1 MKRIIYPL
9 LLSAFSSFSALAQE
23 PTMFVRYI
31 KVLDGFTQEALTEA
45 RVSIMEKDSVTLV
58 GDSLEAWFINN
69 KYIGHQGTVPRRN
82 HVVIRVECK
91 GYPTEFRE
99 WKIPERYAKNPDEQ
113 VRYAGK
119 DIDLW
124 PELDQ
129 NLGEA
134 QVNASRILMVMK
146 GDTIEYNAAA
156 FRMHEG
162 SMLDNL
168 VRALPGV
175 NLDDNGRITVN
186 GEFVK
191 SLLVNGRD
199 FFDGDPKIA
208 LRNLPAYTVNKVKV
222 YRKSDKRKYRGDDAP
237 LSEEEKRQDP
247 LVMDV
252 MLKREYEQGWISNYE
267 VGGGTTLKAPV
278 DERWMARLFALRYTN
293 HSSIGIYAAA
303 NNTNDG
309 ATPGDKGEWT
319 RKDATSGEKKSY
331 LAGVT
336 FSLQPKNKKL
346 QFNTS
351 LKAQREEELFESS
364 TIGETFYNDLL
375 THYTSQSANKRT
387 STDLNWNAHIY
398 NPDSRGFSSANAT
411 AYYRHNK
418 RKGNSEYVSEQA
430 QGGSALD
437 TLYQRTM
444 WSNERE
450 TAWGTSVSLF
460 RSNYLRKRQTLDFYL
475 KFSYNKH
482 DADRNLFDRLAYKME
497 PHRNLTEQRRYVLPS
512 FDYNYG
518 GSVTFDAGTKYFG
531 DFSIR
536 SASIV
541 NYEQTFKSGHQD
553 LSRSN
558 DDGLAP
564 SAAALTW
571 VIDELNSYHTTRM
584 ERNATV
590 EQKFNLRF
598 KDFGLNAAAEL
609 PVSSRRI
616 SDYRNQT
623 DEEMKKTQV
632 VCNARLNP
640 FWGKNNHS
648 VDLIGTIMNRLP
660 ELSYLI
666 DRNDSSDP
674 LWHDAG
680 NPSLKTSREYSLEAV
695 YRFRERNDYMRS
707 IEVSGGYSE
716 WENNF
721 SFGRFYNPETGVTTV
736 RPMNINGTWRA
747 WAKGNYSRLLGKAKR
762 WNISNDLG
770 FSFDHSLDYVSDRE
784 AASPIKSAVD
794 NLNVTD
800 HFRVDYRINE
810 MRLGAKADLTWR
822 KQKSLDGRF
831 ATNSFTHFNYGV
843 TLSTP
848 LIWGIHFG
856 TDIMAYYRR
865 GYTDASMNT
874 TDWVWNAELSRP
886 LGRRKQW
893 LIKAIGF
900 DLLQQIPNV
909 RREVNNQGWQE
920 TRYNT
925 KPSYVMLHV
934 VYRLDVKPKKSP
946 MSKK

>member
-1 MKRIIYPL
+1 M
-9 LLSAFSSFSALAQE
+9 
-23 PTMFVRYI
+23 
-31 KVLDGFTQEALTEA
+31 
-45 RVSIMEKDSVTLV
+45 
-58 GDSLEAWFINN
+58 
-69 KYIGHQGTVPRRN
+69 
-82 HVVIRVECK
+82 
-91 GYPTEFRE
+91 
-99 WKIPERYAKNPDEQ
+99 
-113 VRYAGK
+113 
-119 DIDLW
+119 
-124 PELDQ
+124 
-129 NLGEA
+129 
-134 QVNASRILMVMK
+134 
-146 GDTIEYNAAA
+146 
-156 FRMHEG
+156 
-162 SMLDNL
+162 
-168 VRALPGV
+168 
-175 NLDDNGRITVN
+175 
-186 GEFVK
+186 
-191 SLLVNGRD
+191 
-199 FFDGDPKIA
+199 
-208 LRNLPAYTVNKVKV
+208 
-222 YRKSDKRKYRGDDAP
+222 
-237 LSEEEKRQDP
+237 
-247 LVMDV
+247 
-252 MLKREYEQGWISNYE
+252 
-267 VGGGTTLKAPV
+267 
-278 DERWMARLFALRYTN
+278 
-293 HSSIGIYAAA
+293 
-303 NNTNDG
+303 
-309 ATPGDKGEWT
+309 
-319 RKDATSGEKKSY
+319 
-331 LAGVT
+331 
-336 FSLQPKNKKL
+336 
-346 QFNTS
+346 
-351 LKAQREEELFESS
+351 
-364 TIGETFYNDLL
+364 
-375 THYTSQSANKRT
+375 
-387 STDLNWNAHIY
+387 
-398 NPDSRGFSSANAT
+398 
-411 AYYRHNK
+411 
-418 RKGNSEYVSEQA
+418 
-430 QGGSALD
+430 
-437 TLYQRTM
+437 
-444 WSNERE
+444 
-450 TAWGTSVSLF
+450 
-460 RSNYLRKRQTLDFYL
+460 
-475 KFSYNKH
+475 
-482 DADRNLFDRLAYKME
+482 
-497 PHRNLTEQRRYVLPS
+497 
-512 FDYNYG
+512 
-518 GSVTFDAGTKYFG
+518 
-531 DFSIR
+531 
-536 SASIV
+536 
-541 NYEQTFKSGHQD
+541 
-553 LSRSN
+553 
-558 DDGLAP
+558 
-564 SAAALTW
+564 
-571 VIDELNSYHTTRM
+571 
-584 ERNATV
+584 
-590 EQKFNLRF
+590 
-598 KDFGLNAAAEL
+598 

-721 SFGRFYNPETGVTTV
+721 SFGRFYNPETGLTTV

-848 LIWGIHFG
+848 LVWGIHFG

-865 GYTDASMNT
+865 GYADASMNT